1 MVKEINTIPLLES
14 KIKNLT
20 SILSYKLNNKDKVH
34 QLDRLSNL
42 VEELHVLKGKRK
54 RWLYCNTIFMLYNYV
69 IEFNVKHKY
78 FNFML

>member
-54 RWLYCNTIFMLYNYV
+54 R
-69 IEFNVKHKY
+69 
-78 FNFML
+78 